1 MWILTTRLWELDFCR
16 SNHDAFTLV
25 VVLCWRRIFDAILNL
40 CFLSSIRLLLASQPG
55 EIMCRSEYLPV
66 WNSKT
71 CVFYTSKRFF
81 FFFKKMFRLERRSTY
96 FVLFFPRSCENS
108 KISKAKEIVRLL
120 NGLLLIFCFF
130 LQIGRYF
137 MFFFCARHTHM
148 FFSTEYICITYPLH
162 WDNLCTT

>member
-1 MWILTTRLWELDFCR
+1 MPRMRLLQNYASGDDGIPKFSHILSVWILSTRLWELDFCR

-55 EIMCRSEYLPV
+55 EIICRSEYLPV

-81 FFFKKMFRLERRSTY
+81 LLQENVSFRKKVNLFC
-96 FVLFFPRSCENS
+96 FVFS
-108 KISKAKEIVRLL
+108 KILWE
-120 NGLLLIFCFF
+120 F
-130 LQIGRYF
+130 
-137 MFFFCARHTHM
+137 
-148 FFSTEYICITYPLH
+148 
-162 WDNLCTT
+162 